1 MANDALIRSGDRR
14 ALTFDAL
21 AALALLAFVWAEM
34 FLPRFG
40 FGRHFGFPGAPPFP
54 FLLRMHPP
62 LAFLAAALCILPLA
76 LRRRFPVPVL
86 FAVSGFTVIYLL
98 LPFPPSLVIL
108 AELVALYTAGTA
120 LDRGRLALMAGI
132 CAAAVLLASLRA
144 SVSAL
149 FWADVV
155 RTLALLAG
163 AAALGD
169 ATRNRRAYVAEVERR
184 AAEAESRGEEQ
195 ARRRVDEE
203 RLRIAREL
211 HDITAH
217 SLSIVAVQS
226 GAALHVL
233 DTDPAEARRSLTA
246 IRETSRSAL
255 AELRA
260 MLGVLRAS
268 GDAEEGAPLTPP
280 AGLARLDDL
289 ARPLR
294 DAGSSI
300 DLDVELGADP
310 LPAIVDASAFRIV
323 QEALTNVLNHAGPAH
338 VKVRVR
344 RENEHVE
351 ISVADDGRST
361 GQGDEGH
368 GIAGMRERAL
378 ALGGT
383 FDVGPVPGGGWHVEA
398 TLPLDARNS

>member
-1 MANDALIRSGDRR
+1 
-14 ALTFDAL
+14 
-21 AALALLAFVWAEM
+21 
-34 FLPRFG
+34 
-40 FGRHFGFPGAPPFP
+40 
-54 FLLRMHPP
+54 
-62 LAFLAAALCILPLA
+62 
-76 LRRRFPVPVL
+76 
-86 FAVSGFTVIYLL
+86 
-98 LPFPPSLVIL
+98 
-108 AELVALYTAGTA
+108 
-120 LDRGRLALMAGI
+120 
-132 CAAAVLLASLRA
+132 
-144 SVSAL
+144 VSAL

-184 AAEAESRGEEQ
+184 AAEAELRGEEQ

-260 MLGVLRAS
+260 MLGVLRGS
-268 GDAEEGAPLTPP
+268 GDAEEGAPLMPP

-294 DAGSSI
+294 DAGFSI
-300 DLDVELGADP
+300 ELDVELGADP

-351 ISVADDGRST
+351 ISIADDGGST